1 MTITQGPGPAAAV
14 PPYVRDRER
23 ARPVQHRRSAP
34 VLAALLAATALL
46 GGCTAREPAA
56 GSTAAL
62 GVPPAAAAGA
72 RNTADEYA
80 RRVVDLVNTHRE
92 LAGCAPLR
100 ADDRLAAAARAHA
113 GDMASRGYYEHRSPE
128 GRDGGDR
135 ITAEGYRWSRWA
147 ENIHKGPDGPEAA
160 VTGWLESPTHEQIA
174 TDCALKDT
182 GVGVSLEPG
191 GPWWV
196 QDFAT
201 VG

>member
-1 MTITQGPGPAAAV
+1 MTESEPG
-14 PPYVRDRER
+14 
-23 ARPVQHRRSAP
+23 PVQHRRSAP
-34 VLAALLAATALL
+34 ALAVLLAVTALL

-56 GSTAAL
+56 AGSTAAL
-62 GVPPAAAAGA
+62 GVPPGAGA
-72 RNTADEYA
+72 RSTADEYA
-80 RRVVDLVNTHRE
+80 RRVVALVNTRRE
-92 LAGCAPLR
+92 QAGCEPLR
-100 ADDRLAAAARAHA
+100 TDDRLAAAARAHA
-113 GDMASRGYYEHRSPE
+113 GDMASRGYYEHQSPE

-147 ENIHKGPDGPEAA
+147 ENIHKGPEGPEAA
-160 VTGWLESPTHEQIA
+160 VTGWLESPTHEQIV

-201 VG
+201 GG